1 MVRLWCFHLQSN
13 NRKKLLLYCWNWTVG
28 LTLCGVACVFLKWR
42 HSRKCILFKQNLGF
56 QLVLMHFPAS
66 FCDTAPTPLRSGV
79 VCFTSRRAV
88 VPWCAGSL
96 LQLILSPFLVP
107 SCAGSLTNRSGT
119 ASSSWLELGI
129 VDKLPALESVCI
141 QYLLTSSYRIYVWL
155 LPKNFKPMCL
165 YRMQDVLWW
174 QTQPWESLQSQW
186 WGAFHTCW
194 SFSQV
199 VSYVC

>member
-1 MVRLWCFHLQSN
+1 
-13 NRKKLLLYCWNWTVG
+13 
-28 LTLCGVACVFLKWR
+28 
-42 HSRKCILFKQNLGF
+42 
-56 QLVLMHFPAS
+56 MHFPAS

-79 VCFTSRRAV
+79 VCFMSHRAV

-96 LQLILSPFLVP
+96 LQLMISPFLVP

-129 VDKLPALESVCI
+129 VDKLPALESLCI

-174 QTQPWESLQSQW
+174 QTQPWESFQSQW